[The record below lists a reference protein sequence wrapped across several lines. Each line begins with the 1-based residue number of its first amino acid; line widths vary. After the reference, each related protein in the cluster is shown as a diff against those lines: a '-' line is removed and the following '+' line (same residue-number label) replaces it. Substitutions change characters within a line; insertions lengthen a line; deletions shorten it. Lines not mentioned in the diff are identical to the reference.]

1 MLSMYNMCVF
11 TLCVMFLRTDL
22 TTRPK
27 EGTDGQNECAE
38 TSVEMCP
45 VMSMHVSV
53 QMCPV
58 MSVHVNMHTPSFVNR
73 QHKMS
78 GK

>member
-45 VMSMHVSV
+45 VMS
-53 QMCPV
+53 
-58 MSVHVNMHTPSFVNR
+58 VHVNMHTPSFVNR